1 MSAYVL
7 RRVRPGTV
15 IAIVGGFVV
24 IAVAEAIGVFEGS
37 AWWLWILAGAAA
49 LGSAWRSTLVLRID
63 GSGIRLHRHPLARDP
78 STAYTDVPWA
88 SIHEIA
94 LTESDPPELAIRL
107 RSGAPLPDGAHGV
120 IHDPS
125 QPNSSGPDLR
135 LRLPGRAPGRAE
147 LAAAV
152 QTHGGIPLRTA

>member
-1 MSAYVL
+1 MSAYVV

-15 IAIVGGFVV
+15 MPLVAAVAV
-24 IAVAEAIGVFEGS
+24 IAVAGGGRPVRGLGLVAVDP
-37 AWWLWILAGAAA
+37 GAPRRS
-49 LGSAWRSTLVLRID
+49 SAWRSTLVLRID

-125 QPNSSGPDLR
+125 QPDSSGPDLR
-135 LRLPGRAPGRAE
+135 LGLPGRAPGRSE